1 MLVGSIF
8 TLKFSPIFLKVSVP
22 LFLKATV
29 PSLLVTVLLCEKV
42 DIFAVRPSGPN
53 LSIVCGH
60 NCFLVV
66 DYPCQTISTKSTT
79 AFAGQSLKEADNA

>member
-1 MLVGSIF
+1 MYFF
-8 TLKFSPIFLKVSVP
+8 TLKFSPMFLKVSAP
-22 LFLKATV
+22 LFLKVTV
-29 PSLLVTVLLCEKV
+29 PSLLVTVLLCEKA
-42 DIFAVRPSGPN
+42 DIFTVRPSGPN

-66 DYPCQTISTKSTT
+66 DYLCQTISTESTT